1 MVEMR
6 VSPIARLG
14 LTGLIALIA
23 AMPVRAENAAHD
35 IANKFSETT
44 SKAAEPQDD
53 LRRKTYEAEMLES
66 ARQEA
71 RERAEAELRAAAEVE
86 ARRKDMEAQREA
98 ESLALADKL
107 KRAQDARKAKAADAS
122 EEKSFKP
129 ALTNTDKAAVK
140 PATGAAEAPIV
151 VKPPMASTQPAEV
164 ARKIAPGP
172 AVPALA
178 PPVAAPQAGP
188 ATDIASE
195 PAQVL
200 PPPMALGRPVP
211 TLPPIASA
219 PADPRVTILLVM
231 EPGTKGIRRFN
242 KTADPVI
249 CEGTS
254 CFVSNGAGAPARV
267 MALRK
272 TLGPG
277 NTFGKRAGAC
287 RGKLACVFR
296 GVTLT
301 GAAPTIQ
308 PVDLKVLVHDRRE
321 ARTVSG
327 DASCRV
333 IATGLACGRTV
344 VAQGYRAWIVPES
357 VAELAGPAALDAAVL
372 RGLVANP
379 LREAAISR

>member
-6 VSPIARLG
+6 VSPIAHLG
-14 LTGLIALIA
+14 LAGLIAFIA
-23 AMPVRAENAAHD
+23 AMPVSAENAAHD
-35 IANKFSETT
+35 IANKFSDTT
-44 SKAAEPQDD
+44 SKAAEPHDD
-53 LRRKTYEAEMLES
+53 LRRKTYEAEMLER

-71 RERAEAELRAAAEVE
+71 RERVEAELRAASQAET
-86 ARRKDMEAQREA
+86 RRKDMEAQREA
-98 ESLALADKL
+98 EAVALADKL
-107 KRAQDARKAKAADAS
+107 KRAQEARKAKAADAS

-129 ALTNTDKAAVK
+129 ALTNADKATVK
-140 PATGAAEAPIV
+140 PATGTVAAPIV
-151 VKPPMASTQPAEV
+151 VMPPTAPTQPAVVVRE
-164 ARKIAPGP
+164 IAPGP
-172 AVPALA
+172 AAPALA
-178 PPVAAPQAGP
+178 PPVAAPQAEP

-195 PAQVL
+195 PVKVL

-211 TLPPIASA
+211 SMPSIASA
-219 PADPRVTILLVM
+219 PADARVTILLVM

-333 IATGLACGRTV
+333 IATRLACGRTV

-357 VAELAGPAALDAAVL
+357 VAEVAGPAALDAAVL

>member
-1 MVEMR
+1 MR

-23 AMPVRAENAAHD
+23 AMPARAENAAHD
-35 IANKFSETT
+35 IANRFSEGSAKSTE
-44 SKAAEPQDD
+44 SPQDPH
-53 LRRKTYEAEMLES
+53 RKDYEAEMLER

-71 RERAEAELRAAAEVE
+71 AERAEDERRAVAEAE

-98 ESLALADKL
+98 EALALADKL

-129 ALTNTDKAAVK
+129 ALTNTDKAAK
-140 PATGAAEAPIV
+140 PSMGPVAAPIV
-151 VKPPMASTQPAEV
+151 VRPPITSTQPADV
-164 ARKIAPGP
+164 AREIAPAPATP
-172 AVPALA
+172 AVS
-178 PPVAAPQAGP
+178 PPVVAPQVEP

-195 PAQVL
+195 PVHVL

-211 TLPPIASA
+211 SLPPIASA

-301 GAAPTIQ
+301 GAVPTIQ

-333 IATGLACGRTV
+333 IATRLACGRTV

-357 VAELAGPAALDAAVL
+357 VAEVAGPAALDAAVL

>member
-23 AMPVRAENAAHD
+23 ATPARAENAAHD
-35 IANKFSETT
+35 IANRFSEGSAKSTE
-44 SKAAEPQDD
+44 APQDPH
-53 LRRKTYEAEMLES
+53 RKDYEAEMLER

-71 RERAEAELRAAAEVE
+71 AERAEDERRAVAEAE

-98 ESLALADKL
+98 EALALADKL

-129 ALTNTDKAAVK
+129 ALTNTDKAAK
-140 PATGAAEAPIV
+140 PSLGPVAAPIV
-151 VKPPMASTQPAEV
+151 VRPPITSTQPADV
-164 ARKIAPGP
+164 AREIAPAPATP
-172 AVPALA
+172 AVSPR
-178 PPVAAPQAGP
+178 VVAPQVEP

-195 PAQVL
+195 PVQVL

-211 TLPPIASA
+211 SLPPIASA

-301 GAAPTIQ
+301 GAVPTIQ

-333 IATGLACGRTV
+333 IATRLACGRTV

-357 VAELAGPAALDAAVL
+357 VAEVAGPAALDAAVL